1 MKIHFMTWNT
11 RLYEYCNILS
21 DRKTGKK
28 KVKSIDYGKCIDI
41 INIVREHMR
50 KENAVAVLQEIP
62 LRSNVTQSEHIVW
75 TLLQGVFPQKD
86 YTILYNIETV
96 AQIKMTVVIA
106 KKGIIESDDERLNLN
121 KRYKNCFV
129 SFKVKNTD
137 LHVLAVHQKN
147 KVYAFDRFNNGKP
160 KPNIILGDFNAGN
173 YSMQNQDDREKYI
186 NLLNLGY
193 KDICNGQI
201 TTIYN
206 TPIDHILIDDKNV
219 KRAKDLKI
227 VPNDNLSD
235 HHRITFEL
243 QWE

>member
-1 MKIHFMTWNT
+1 MTWNT
-11 RLYEYCNILS
+11 QLYEYCNILS
-21 DRKTGKK
+21 DKK
-28 KVKSIDYGKCIDI
+28 RVKSIDYGKCIDI

-62 LRSNVTQSEHIVW
+62 LRSNVTRSEHIFW

-96 AQIKMTVVIA
+96 GQIKMTVVIA
-106 KKGIIESDDERLNLN
+106 KKGIIESDDERINLN
-121 KRYKNCFV
+121 KGYKNCFV

-147 KVYAFDRFNNGKP
+147 DVYASDRFNKDKP
-160 KPNIILGDFNAGN
+160 KPNIILGDFNTGEYSIQEYSKEFQANRNN
-173 YSMQNQDDREKYI
+173 YRE
-186 NLLNLGY
+186 LLKQGY
-193 KDICNGQI
+193 MDICNGQI

-206 TPIDHILIDDKNV
+206 TPIDHILVDVENV
-219 KRAKDLKI
+219 KRTKDLEI
-227 VPNDNLSD
+227 VRDSLSD
-235 HHRITFEL
+235 HYRITFEL